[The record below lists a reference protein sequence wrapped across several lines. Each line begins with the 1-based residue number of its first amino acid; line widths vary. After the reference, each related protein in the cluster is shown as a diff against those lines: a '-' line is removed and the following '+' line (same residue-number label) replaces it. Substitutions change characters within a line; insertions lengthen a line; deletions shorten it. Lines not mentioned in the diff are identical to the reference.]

1 MKTDIIFH
9 DVSAQTLAHIKTIE
23 EKSGKKL
30 EVIFAEAMEFFA
42 LHRSYPAPKEAGKLD
57 EMDKEFISYLT
68 NQRP

>member
-1 MKTDIIFH
+1 METITIS

-68 NQRP
+68 NH